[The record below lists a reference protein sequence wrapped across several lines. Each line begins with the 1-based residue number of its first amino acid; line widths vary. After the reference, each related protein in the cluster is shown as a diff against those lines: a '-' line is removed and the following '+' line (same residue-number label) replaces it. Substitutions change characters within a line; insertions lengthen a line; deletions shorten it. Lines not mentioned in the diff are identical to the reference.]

1 MRNHLRSLS
10 LLSVLSMLLLAPAV
24 SEAKAVKPATP
35 VVASVAATQIDLE
48 VAEVGKDGARRATTL
63 TLVLPDRSG
72 RGGPA
77 AAELKTRATGD
88 RGEMA
93 EYDVKVQPEETPA
106 GTLYSIE
113 LRRTGSDPAKSFD
126 VRVEVARVLK
136 LATPVQIGRVA
147 RPDGSGMTV
156 TATVR

>member
-1 MRNHLRSLS
+1 MRSRLRSLS
-10 LLSVLSMLLLAPAV
+10 LLSLLSMLLLAPAV
-24 SEAKAVKPATP
+24 HAKATKPVTP
-35 VVASVAATQIDLE
+35 VTARVAATQIDLE
-48 VAEVGKDGARRATTL
+48 VAEVGKDGTRRATTL

-72 RGGPA
+72 RGGPQA
-77 AAELKTRATGD
+77 TELKTRVAGD
-88 RGEMA
+88 RGETA

-106 GTLYSIE
+106 GTLYYIE
-113 LRRTGSDPAKSFD
+113 LRRSGGDPTKSFD
-126 VRVEVARVLK
+126 MRVEVARVLK